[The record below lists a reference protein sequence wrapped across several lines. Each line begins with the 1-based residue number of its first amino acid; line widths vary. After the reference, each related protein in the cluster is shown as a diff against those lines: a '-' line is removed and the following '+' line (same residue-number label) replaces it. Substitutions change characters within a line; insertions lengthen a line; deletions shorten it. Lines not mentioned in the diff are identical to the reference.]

1 MKNVFHSGEH
11 GIVVAQLAAFAD
23 AVGGRLN
30 WLIERVCALLVA
42 AMVAI
47 VWFGVVSRYLID
59 LGATWTEELARYVMI
74 WAALLAVSCG
84 AYRREHIGLDFF
96 STFLSTRARTVL
108 VVTLDLIGISFFLF
122 LFVYGLGM
130 TADGAGQY
138 ATIFGM
144 TMVFPFASVPVA
156 AALTVFQIMVTLL
169 RTIGGLEKPPAHFE
183 PSVIQ

>member
-1 MKNVFHSGEH
+1 M
-11 GIVVAQLAAFAD
+11 VARLAALAD
-23 AVGGRLN
+23 TLGRRLN
-30 WLIERVCALLVA
+30 WLVERLCAVLVA

-47 VWFGVVSRYLID
+47 VWFGVVSRYLVD

-96 STFLSTRARTVL
+96 SHRLAPRARLVLTVS
-108 VVTLDLIGISFFLF
+108 LDLLGIGFFLF

-130 TADGAGQY
+130 ASAGAGQY
-138 ATIFGM
+138 AMIFGM

-156 AALTVFQIMVTLL
+156 AGLTVFQITVTLL
-169 RTIGGLEKPPAHFE
+169 RNVGGLEKPPSHYE

>member
-1 MKNVFHSGEH
+1 M
-11 GIVVAQLAAFAD
+11 IARVAATAD
-23 AVGGRLN
+23 TVGRRLN
-30 WLIERVCALLVA
+30 WLIERLCAVLVA

-47 VWFGVVSRYLID
+47 VWFGVVSRYVVD
-59 LGATWTEELARYVMI
+59 LGATWSEELARYVMI

-96 STFLSTRARTVL
+96 SHRLAPRARMALRVA
-108 VVTLDLIGISFFLF
+108 LDLLGIAFFLF

-130 TADGAGQY
+130 TSAGASQY

-144 TMVFPFASVPVA
+144 TMLVPFASVPVA
-156 AALTVFQIMVTLL
+156 AALTVFQITVTML
-169 RTIGGLEKPPAHFE
+169 RTMSGQEEPPSHYE

>member
-1 MKNVFHSGEH
+1 MVTR
-11 GIVVAQLAAFAD
+11 LAASAD
-23 AVGGRLN
+23 TIGQRLN
-30 WLIERVCALLVA
+30 RLVERLCAVLVA
-42 AMVAI
+42 VMVAI

-96 STFLSTRARTVL
+96 SHRLAPRARLVL
-108 VVTLDLIGISFFLF
+108 MVSLDLLGIGFFLF

-130 TADGAGQY
+130 TAAGASQY

-144 TMVFPFASVPVA
+144 TMAFPFASVPVA
-156 AALTVFQIMVTLL
+156 AALTVFQIAVTLL
-169 RTIGGLEKPPAHFE
+169 RNLGGLETPPDHYE
-183 PSVIQ
+183 PSVVQ